1 MSETFSIKSVGL
13 FIFLIFSFVARGFS
27 MLNILF
33 DNLCG
38 NDDIVTNKRW
48 CYYYAHL
55 CFVHNNKH
63 SNTDKSSSGNHVG
76 GQGIRAYLSFMQ
88 CTNHVCKG

>member
-1 MSETFSIKSVGL
+1 
-13 FIFLIFSFVARGFS
+13 

-38 NDDIVTNKRW
+38 NENDVTNGDIIMM
-48 CYYYAHL
+48 HTL

-63 SNTDKSSSGNHVG
+63 SNTDKSSSGNHVCG
-76 GQGIRAYLSFMQ
+76 GR
-88 CTNHVCKG
+88 